1 MKPRKDKR
9 MNDYLKSLEAE
20 QSRRIK
26 QCGDIAYN
34 SYTSPNIIGTIFK
47 QVKGEQRI

>member
-1 MKPRKDKR
+1 MKPRKHKR

-20 QSRRIK
+20 QSKRIK

-47 QVKGEQRI
+47 YKSICNI